1 MAQKKSK
8 TTTVWTGRGEGIS
21 SSPCAARRR
30 PVISHHHRH
39 QATITKTRYQPPIRS
54 RSWRGTEPIDRG
66 ASETPGQVGRCTTY
80 ERDHRSAARAG
91 DRHVFGHAW
100 PVSVGPSS
108 PSSSRQRRSRWQT
121 YLSGAT
127 ATPTRSAR
135 RSEQKAG
142 KPAALATLLRGHT
155 QRRMH
160 RGAGGLQPP
169 LKQIITLKLL

>member
-1 MAQKKSK
+1 
-8 TTTVWTGRGEGIS
+8 
-21 SSPCAARRR
+21 
-30 PVISHHHRH
+30 
-39 QATITKTRYQPPIRS
+39 
-54 RSWRGTEPIDRG
+54 
-66 ASETPGQVGRCTTY
+66 
-80 ERDHRSAARAG
+80 
-91 DRHVFGHAW
+91 VFGHAW

-155 QRRMH
+155 ADAPQAMRPRP
-160 RGAGGLQPP
+160 GNTNQ
-169 LKQIITLKLL
+169 LLN